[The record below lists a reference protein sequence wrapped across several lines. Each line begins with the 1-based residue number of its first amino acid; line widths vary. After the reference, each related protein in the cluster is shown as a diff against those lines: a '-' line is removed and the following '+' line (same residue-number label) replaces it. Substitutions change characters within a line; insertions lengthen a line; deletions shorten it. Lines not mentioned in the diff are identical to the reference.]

1 MKNTTMGVEE
11 IMKRKWMT
19 AFLIAIMICLSYQV
33 VYAEKMQ
40 LIYDGETHLY
50 ELVPIS
56 LYINGELTITTVMPP
71 IQIEG
76 NTLVPA
82 REVFAKMGA
91 EVLWKSAEKSVYIT
105 KGEQLIV
112 LTIDSTEVWVDG
124 EIKVANMP
132 AKLINDK
139 VMIPLRFIS
148 EALGFKVQWID
159 ATKTIM
165 IEEPIVVAPPVVVPP
180 EESEMPEEGTS
191 EELPEETPE
200 PNLSFKNM
208 TYDSSLN
215 ALILEKA
222 PGLTVESITVQD
234 NYIQRQIKITLPTAY
249 IDFYEAGIWEDT
261 NSAVKKIEVKQSSS
275 TEITLTTATIKALNV
290 YEYDNKIYLQC
301 VKQKEKYGKIVVVDA
316 GHGKDDPGTTYG
328 SLQEKDITLRLALQ
342 LQKEIAND
350 SSIKVYMI
358 REGDTFLTPMERAV
372 VANEIEPDLFISIHV
387 NSVNNNAS
395 ASGTE
400 TYYTAKADTRNKIFA
415 EMVQKA
421 LINTFGTRNRG
432 VKDNTF
438 VVTRYTN
445 YPAILIEIG
454 FLTNE
459 SDRQM
464 MLSAGFEQKYA
475 TAVYNCIQNYYAQ
488 GLNETY

>member
-1 MKNTTMGVEE
+1 MIKYSYGGKT

-19 AFLIAIMICLSYQV
+19 TLLIMILLCLSYQV

-50 ELVPIS
+50 ELIPIS
-56 LYINGELTITTVMPP
+56 LYINGELTTTTVMPP
-71 IQIEG
+71 VQIEG

-91 EVLWKSAEKSVYIT
+91 EVLWKAAEKSVYIT
-105 KGEQLIV
+105 KGDQLIV
-112 LTIDSTEVWVDG
+112 LTINSKEVWVDG
-124 EIKVANMP
+124 EIKIANMP

-148 EALGFKVQWID
+148 EALGFQVEWIP

-165 IEEPIVVAPPVVVPP
+165 IAEPIVVEPPVDILPDESNP
-180 EESEMPEEGTS
+180 ADEEETED
-191 EELPEETPE
+191 LPQETPE
-200 PNLSFKNM
+200 PSLSFKNM
-208 TYDSSLN
+208 TYDANLN

-222 PGLTVESITVQD
+222 PGLAIGDIVVED
-234 NYIQRQIKITLPTAY
+234 NYIQRQIKITLPADY
-249 IDFYEAGIWEDT
+249 MDFYGYGIDE
-261 NSAVKKIEVKQSSS
+261 NINGEVKKIEVKGSSD
-275 TEITLTTATIKALNV
+275 TQIILTTATIKALNI

-301 VKQKEKYGKIVVVDA
+301 VKPKEKYGKIVVVDA

-395 ASGTE
+395 ANGTE
-400 TYYTAKADTRNKIFA
+400 TYYTSKVDTRNKLFA
-415 EMVQKA
+415 DMVQKA
-421 LINTFGTRNRG
+421 LIDTFGTRNRG
-432 VKDNTF
+432 VKDNTY
-438 VVTRYTN
+438 VVTKYTN

-464 MLSAGFEQKYA
+464 MLAAGFEQKYA
-475 TAVYNCIQNYYAQ
+475 TAVYSCIQNYYNQ
-488 GLNETY
+488 GLNQAH